1 MKALEQFFHFCIVC
15 WSLAGIGAIN
25 SALNFP
31 PDEHQGIVYFIF
43 FIVLGFIGNKISG
56 TVYYGIRSYLSIILS
71 IFFYLPIIIGL
82 LYINQIFF
90 SSFDNI
96 INNWELEKN
105 MGVLGFEPRFSRPQ
119 REVLT
124 TRRYPHMLPLY
135 IFNLPINTII
145 TNYSFMPFQNMCS
158 AIISN
163 K

>member
-56 TVYYGIRSYLSIILS
+56 VVYFGIRSYLSIILS
-71 IFFYLPIIIGL
+71 IFFYLLIITGL

-90 SSFDNI
+90 SLFIFILSIVVTNKLLSKNLLKWKNIYTFRFYHRSYLEVKKSF
-96 INNWELEKN
+96 
-105 MGVLGFEPRFSRPQ
+105 
-119 REVLT
+119 
-124 TRRYPHMLPLY
+124 RR
-135 IFNLPINTII
+135 I
-145 TNYSFMPFQNMCS
+145 YS
-158 AIISN
+158 
-163 K
+163 